1 MVSSG
6 RKLKE
11 IILTIMSSIK
21 ALKDNLE
28 KIEVSINESLSK
40 IKERLDT
47 LETAN
52 FASDK
57 DVILQKITETGDN
70 IKEANNKVA
79 EEIKNDILQI
89 KDIVITR
96 LMNDNRKLRSRVSK
110 MEMLAIETERRMN
123 LMEQHSR
130 KVNVEIDGIPDAIEQ
145 KDLKSYVVDIFRHA
159 EIEPVS
165 SEDIEVV
172 HRLNSK
178 RYQKRPS

>member
-1 MVSSG
+1 
-6 RKLKE
+6 
-11 IILTIMSSIK
+11 MSSIK

-96 LMNDNRKLRSRVSK
+96 LMNDNRKLRSRVSN
-110 MEMLAIETERRMN
+110 MGMLAIETERRMN

-130 KVNVEIDGIPDAIEQ
+130 KVNVEIDGIPDAIARG
-145 KDLKSYVVDIFRHA
+145 V
-159 EIEPVS
+159 
-165 SEDIEVV
+165 
-172 HRLNSK
+172 
-178 RYQKRPS
+178 